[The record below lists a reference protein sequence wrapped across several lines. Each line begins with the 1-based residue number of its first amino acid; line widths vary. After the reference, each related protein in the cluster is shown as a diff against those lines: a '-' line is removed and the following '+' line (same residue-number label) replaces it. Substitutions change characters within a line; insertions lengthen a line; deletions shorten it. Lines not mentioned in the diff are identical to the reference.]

1 MGSYQDDGLIIL
13 RNVNTQETDKT
24 LKNIIIFNSIKFK
37 IEITTNLTK
46 VDFLNVTFNLE
57 LNTWPTI
64 QKGKW

>member
-46 VDFLNVTFNLE
+46 VDFLNITFNLE
-57 LNTWPTI
+57 LNT
-64 QKGKW
+64 

>member
-24 LKNIIIFNSIKFK
+24 LKNIIFNSIKFK

-57 LNTWPTI
+57 LNT
-64 QKGKW
+64 

>member
-13 RNVNTQETDKT
+13 RNVNTHETDKT

-57 LNTWPTI
+57 LNT
-64 QKGKW
+64 

>member
-57 LNTWPTI
+57 LNT
-64 QKGKW
+64 